1 MTRHTLPRTL
11 LALRAARSPMRFLA
25 VTTPLLLAIAAGAA
39 GAQPKWPADQS
50 NPKPMR
56 DDVVLP
62 LPCGGAM
69 AFRMVRLPS
78 ADPLD
83 DRRVRLGDTEARLA
97 YAEGQRSDYVGG
109 GFQDPASK
117 TQRYYLI
124 GKYEVTKL
132 QRAAVM
138 AAPGACPTPGEDA
151 RLPAT
156 ALSWSE
162 AVAFTGRLSDWLV
175 KNAPTDLPSDDG
187 SPGFVRLPTESEWEF
202 AARGGIAVSD
212 AIFEQRTPPML
223 EGIARHSWHAGTESS
238 NNELNAVG
246 LLLPNPLGVFDML
259 GNAGELVLDA
269 FRLNKHSR
277 LHGQAGGYMVK
288 GGDFRTPAADMRSA
302 ARTEFVPVDKTGERR
317 DKAVGMR
324 VVVVPAAVTSP
335 QRIQAV
341 RASWDK
347 LGTMGGGDATAAP
360 LADPGKEIEALAKAV
375 EDPALKRRI
384 ESIGSVLKAG
394 IQARNEQRDRSVK
407 SELRVGAYLAQ
418 KIVEDRAKLASLES
432 IIAGP
437 LPEQVKKDARERLAA
452 GQSALDGTLNYM
464 IETIRQIGLDYPGVS
479 AQGQSEVL
487 KREFEARSVAGYGP
501 LVDLVQRF
509 SQAARQGKPVRR
521 DEVLSELAKATASA
535 KR

>member
-1 MTRHTLPRTL
+1 MNRPALTLTRAVAAAWATALAGL
-11 LALRAARSPMRFLA
+11 L
-25 VTTPLLLAIAAGAA
+25 VTGPAH
-39 GAQPKWPADQS
+39 AQAKWPVEQS
-50 NPKPMR
+50 NPKAMK

-83 DRRVRLGDTEARLA
+83 DRRVRLGDTDGRLA
-97 YAEGQRSDYVGG
+97 YAEGQRSDYLGG

-124 GKYEVTKL
+124 GKYEITKL
-132 QRAAVM
+132 QYAAVM
-138 AAPGACPTPGEDA
+138 AAPGTCPAPNDDA

-175 KNAPTDLPSDDG
+175 KNAAKELPSDDG

-212 AIFEQRTPPML
+212 TVFEQRTPPMP
-223 EGIARHSWHAGTESS
+223 EGVARHAWHAGTESS

-317 DKAVGMR
+317 DKAVGLR

-347 LGTMGGGDATAAP
+347 LGTMGGGEATAAP

-384 ESIGSVLKAG
+384 EGIGSVLKAG
-394 IQARNEQRDRSVK
+394 IQARNEQRDRSAK

-418 KIVEDRAKLASLES
+418 KIVEDRAKLAGLES

-437 LPEQVKKDARERLAA
+437 LPEQVKKDARDRLAA
-452 GQSALDGTLNYM
+452 GQAAVDGTLNYM
-464 IETIRQIGLDYPGVS
+464 IETIKQIGLDYPGP
-479 AQGQSEVL
+479 ATQGQAEVL

-501 LVDLVQRF
+501 LVDLVLRF
-509 SQAARQGKPVRR
+509 SQAARQGKPVQR
-521 DEVLSELAKATASA
+521 DAVLAELAKAAPPA

>member
-1 MTRHTLPRTL
+1 MPLPRPVRP
-11 LALRAARSPMRFLA
+11 ASSPRIIALA
-25 VTTPLLLAIAAGAA
+25 VPLLLALAGGDA
-39 GAQPKWPADQS
+39 GAQAKWPPEQS
-50 NPKPMR
+50 NPKPMK

-62 LPCGGAM
+62 LPCGGAL
-69 AFRMVRLPS
+69 ALRMVRLPG

-83 DRRVRLGDTEARLA
+83 DRRVRLGDTDARLA
-97 YAEGQRSDYVGG
+97 YTEGQRSDYVGG
-109 GFQDPASK
+109 GFVDPAAK

-124 GKYEVTKL
+124 GKYELTRL
-132 QRAAVM
+132 QYAAVM
-138 AAPGACPTPGEDA
+138 AAPGACPAPNDDA
-151 RLPAT
+151 RLPVT
-156 ALSWSE
+156 GVSWSE

-175 KNAPTDLPSDDG
+175 KNAGRELPSDDG
-187 SPGFVRLPTESEWEF
+187 SPGFVRLPTEGEWEF
-202 AARGGIAVSD
+202 AARGGIAVTD
-212 AIFEQRTPPML
+212 TVFEQRTPPMP
-223 EGIARHSWHAGTESS
+223 EGIARHVWHAGTESS

-246 LLLPNPLGVFDML
+246 LLLPNPLGLFDML

-288 GGDFRTPAADMRSA
+288 GGDFRTPAAGMRSA

-317 DKAVGMR
+317 DKAVGFR

-335 QRIQAV
+335 QRIQTL
-341 RASWDK
+341 RASWDR
-347 LGTMGGGDATAAP
+347 LGALGGGDAAAQP
-360 LADPGKEIEALAKAV
+360 MADPGKEIEALARAV

-384 ESIGSVLKAG
+384 EGIGSALRAG
-394 IQARNEQRDRSVK
+394 IQARNEQRDRSAK

-418 KIVEDRAKLASLES
+418 KLVEDRAKLANLEA

-437 LPEQVKKDARERLAA
+437 LPETVKKDARERLVA

-464 IETIRQIGLDYPGVS
+464 IETIKQIGLDYPDAT
-479 AQGQSEVL
+479 AQGQAEVL
-487 KREFEARSVAGYGP
+487 KREFEARSVAAYAP

-509 SQAARQGKPVRR
+509 ARTARQGQPVRR
-521 DEVLSELAKATASA
+521 DEVLAELAKAATPA